1 MVRKFLRQQVY
12 VRFSEMAMLVVMVV
26 VVIMLGCGYRWG
38 GWWNE

>member
-12 VRFSEMAMLVVMVV
+12 VRFLEMVMLVVV
-26 VVIMLGCGYRWG
+26 VVIMFGCGYRWG